1 MDIALAFIEKYVV
14 DSKIEENFVLTTYV
28 NVSPN
33 YKAGDTLFLQI
44 TNHED
49 ESKSKRTREYK
60 IVDVIHSI
68 RETTSRNNKSLINP
82 LGIVVHMGMEVYVR
96 EVNE

>member
-1 MDIALAFIEKYVV
+1 MDISLAFIEKYVV
-14 DSKIEENFVLTTYV
+14 DGKIEENFILTTYV
-28 NVSPN
+28 NVPPT
-33 YKAGDTLFLQI
+33 YKASDTLFLQI
-44 TNHED
+44 TNRED
-49 ESKSKRTREYK
+49 ETKSKRTTEYK
-60 IVDVIHSI
+60 IVDVKHSI